1 MPSDIAK
8 QIVQQVFGDNKAA
21 AVDSINDAIAATT
34 YDAIQARKVEFAKA
48 MGFELDDTAQDSA
61 DEIEKSIDGVG
72 DAEVTDVDTSGV
84 RLPSDPDPND
94 PPADVVPDPLPPN
107 TAVVDSIEPI
117 EEPKDETDI

>member
-1 MPSDIAK
+1 
-8 QIVQQVFGDNKAA
+8 
-21 AVDSINDAIAATT
+21 
-34 YDAIQARKVEFAKA
+34 

-117 EEPKDETDI
+117 EEPKDETDS

>member
-8 QIVQQVFGDNKAA
+8 QIVQQVFGDDKAA
-21 AVDSINDAIAATT
+21 AVDSINDALGAST

-61 DEIEKSIDGVG
+61 DEIEKSVDGIG
-72 DAEVTDVDTSGV
+72 DAEVTDVDTSGI

-117 EEPKDETDI
+117 EEPKDETDS